1 MLCPKCEKTVR
12 FSDEEKQR
20 AKSAGFVLHT
30 CSTCGHVFRASY
42 TQMLKTKERKAY
54 LIEHGICVYCAT
66 RQADEG
72 YHSCK
77 PCRDKMGQYRFRNFS
92 SITNDIEAEM
102 EEVRE
107 MKKAMPH
114 KMTLEEISAAAAKE
128 GISYGEYVAKHGL

>member
-12 FSDEEKQR
+12 FSDEEKRR

-30 CSTCGHVFRASY
+30 CSTCGEVFRASY

-66 RQADEG
+66 RPADEG
-72 YHSCK
+72 FKSCSI
-77 PCRDKMGQYRFRNFS
+77 CRDKVGDYRRIHFS
-92 SITNDIEAEM
+92 SIQNEIDQEM
-102 EEVRE
+102 QEVKE

-128 GISYGEYVAKHGL
+128 GISYGEYVAKYGL